1 MLTNREACCAVSRS
15 CKASPGY
22 EGPRLRTECFS
33 CGLAVCTAPGCS
45 IRTEYFRYGVQR
57 ICVGCLENRQGES
70 PVLTEALRKLYALEA
85 ANDGHAAEA
94 IPGLVDGYILLLPT

>member
-1 MLTNREACCAVSRS
+1 MKNNREACCSVSRS

-45 IRTEYFRYGVQR
+45 IRTAYFHYGVQR
-57 ICVGCLENRQGES
+57 LCVGCLETRKTDS
-70 PVLTEALRKLYALEA
+70 SVLTEALRKLYALEA
-85 ANDGHAAEA
+85 ADDGHPAEA
-94 IPGLVDGYILLLPT
+94 IPSLVDNYLLMLPA